1 MEWTSMIE
9 TALGVILGAIVS
21 ILSIALNDRI
31 KDRVSSKKAKN
42 RLYGELKLIQEAL
55 KVSLSSSKSCLSHI
69 YMSKNEQRISTPLD
83 FNMDLSI
90 LDDYVS
96 NCSHTL
102 SFNQRYQI
110 NQLKSQIG
118 RLNPYYKKIDRIML
132 GFEEHDDY
140 EKKLE
145 DFEEALL
152 LITNFS
158 IVCSNE
164 KNRIKLII
172 EDKKF
177 DDELYSDYEK
187 IRIASGKQEANND

>member
-1 MEWTSMIE
+1 MEWASMIE

-31 KDRVSSKKAKN
+31 KDQVSSRKAKN
-42 RLYGELKLIQEAL
+42 RLYDELKLIQEAL
-55 KVSLSSSKSCLSHI
+55 NVSLSSSNSCLSHI
-69 YMSKNEQRISTPLD
+69 YMSKNEERISTPLD
-83 FNMDLSI
+83 FDMDLSI

-96 NCSHTL
+96 TCSHTL

-132 GFEEHDDY
+132 SFEEHDDY

-145 DFEEALL
+145 DFEEAML

-158 IVCSNE
+158 LVCSNE

-177 DDELYSDYEK
+177 DEELYSDYEK
-187 IRIASGKQEANND
+187 IRIAAGKQEANND